1 MDSALCRIFL
11 LNAKCT
17 QMGSSLLPT
26 LNKTQEDTNKIRRSK
41 SNTRPA
47 KGKTYQD
54 YTFALSIPLKLDV
67 DELDLLKMER
77 LS

>member
-41 SNTRPA
+41 SSKEYMGA
-47 KGKTYQD
+47 HKTFTWPKIGQY
-54 YTFALSIPLKLDV
+54 
-67 DELDLLKMER
+67 
-77 LS
+77 